1 MRDDGRVHADE
12 RASHRGAEP
21 DPLGRVRDRADHVP
35 HERAVPLGV
44 DPRMDVIRDED
55 VLEAG
60 VLCANRVRDEV
71 GRAVLLG

>member
-1 MRDDGRVHADE
+1 
-12 RASHRGAEP
+12 
-21 DPLGRVRDRADHVP
+21 
-35 HERAVPLGV
+35 
-44 DPRMDVIRDED
+44 MDVIRDED